1 MKLTKAV
8 VTFYMS
14 GLAVTFVWVFFVLS
28 GVPSCAADDGPCQA
42 ILGVS
47 GKFALI
53 WPAYWIA
60 KFAGGQYGG
69 ASLPI
74 EPLIPAMAVL
84 GLILVALRI
93 RSWRREGAKAAPKFE
108 RLSPPAGT
116 DEPNRRDQSAD
127 PSSRNF

>member
-8 VTFYMS
+8 FTFYMS
-14 GLAVTFVWVFFVLS
+14 GLAATFVWVFFVLS
-28 GVPSCAADDGPCQA
+28 GVPACAADGPCQA

-84 GLILVALRI
+84 GLIMVTLRI
-93 RSWRREGAKAAPKFE
+93 RNRRREGAKTAPKFE
-108 RLSPPAGT
+108 RLSPPAGA
-116 DEPNRRDQSAD
+116 DGANRRDQGAD